1 MHQYSKRIVFFGE
14 NSCYRVADCLYNH
27 FLSSKLFILYLSYFF
42 NIVIDAAFERTFMK
56 LLRLLPLAFVGMMV
70 MPQANALDIK
80 QDNINNCVSGAV
92 KYKVADKSTAT
103 KLCNCT
109 IGVRS
114 KMTIGQMWEIE
125 SYAQSKKD
133 PSSLSYVKKM
143 QKDLQQCTVG
153 LNLKQPQK
161 PA

>member
-1 MHQYSKRIVFFGE
+1 
-14 NSCYRVADCLYNH
+14 
-27 FLSSKLFILYLSYFF
+27 
-42 NIVIDAAFERTFMK
+42 MK
-56 LLRLLPLAFVGMMV
+56 LLQILPLAFIGLIA
-70 MPQANALDIK
+70 MPQANAVDIK
-80 QDNINNCVSGAV
+80 QDNVNNCVSGAV

-109 IGVRS
+109 INVRS
-114 KMTIGQMWEIE
+114 QMTIGQMWEIE

-133 PSSLSYVKKM
+133 PSGLSYVKKM
-143 QKDLQQCTVG
+143 QKDLQQCTEG

>member
-1 MHQYSKRIVFFGE
+1 
-14 NSCYRVADCLYNH
+14 
-27 FLSSKLFILYLSYFF
+27 
-42 NIVIDAAFERTFMK
+42 MK
-56 LLRLLPLAFVGMMV
+56 LLQILPLALIGLVT

-80 QDNINNCVSGAV
+80 QENVNQCVSGAV

-109 IGVRS
+109 IDVRS

-125 SYAQSKKD
+125 SYAQSNKD

-143 QKDLQQCTVG
+143 QEDLQKCTVG

-161 PA
+161 PSQLLHQ